1 MSTRRIRW
9 LCLAACLPQVAGCV
23 DLATET
29 AVRIG
34 VTTLFFPL
42 NAALA
47 SLVGGMSA

>member
-1 MSTRRIRW
+1 MSTRRLRW

-29 AVRIG
+29 VVRIG
-34 VTTLFFPL
+34 VTTLFSPI

-47 SLVGGMSA
+47 SLVSGISA